1 MNKVFKIGLI
11 GCGHIAET
19 YFRAEKYF
27 NNIKIIKCADI
38 NEKASKRCALNFGI
52 KSVTVN
58 DLLKDKEIEIIL
70 NLTIPKAHYQIS
82 KKALINGKHV
92 YSEKPLAIN
101 LNDGK
106 KLLKISKK
114 KKLYLGNA
122 PDTFLGGGIQKSKE
136 LVEKNIIGNVKLG
149 NAVFAFPGIQSYHPN
164 PEPWFTKKEGGPVI
178 DMGPYYITALVN
190 LLGPAKKVTGTI
202 IQGQKY
208 RTIGIGPKKGKKF
221 KVECPT
227 TYLSTIT
234 FKNNSVIRLTLS
246 FDVIAHQRNHIEL
259 YGEKGSMIVP
269 DPNMFGGSV
278 LTCNKLGDNWKEFK
292 TSKMPL
298 GRINIR
304 TQSSRA
310 NETPT
315 NANYRGVGLS
325 EMAYSIENKRKHLCS
340 GEISLHVLDI
350 ITSIMKAA
358 RSGKIQYISNFCAK
372 PKKFS
377 KLDIKKLL
385 K

>member
-1 MNKVFKIGLI
+1 MNKVFKVGLI

-38 NEKASKRCALNFGI
+38 NLKAAKKCSKEYGI
-52 KSVTVN
+52 KFLSVN
-58 DLLKDKEIEIIL
+58 EILKDQEVEIIL
-70 NLTIPKAHYQIS
+70 NLTIPKAHYEIS
-82 KKALINGKHV
+82 KKALLNGKHV

-101 LNDGK
+101 LKDGK
-106 KLLKISKK
+106 ELLKISRR

-136 LVEKNIIGNVKLG
+136 LVEKNIIGKIKLG

-164 PEPWFTKKEGGPVI
+164 PEPWFAKLEGGPVI

-190 LLGPAKKVTGTI
+190 LLGPAKKVSGRI
-202 IQGQKY
+202 INGSKY
-208 RTIGIGPKKGKKF
+208 RTIGIGPKKGRKF
-221 KVECPT
+221 KVNCPT

-234 FKNNSVIRLTLS
+234 FKNNTVIRLTLS

-278 LTCNKLGDNWKEFK
+278 FTCKKLGDNWKEFK
-292 TSKMPL
+292 TTKMHL
-298 GRINIR
+298 GKINIR

-310 NETPT
+310 NEAPT
-315 NANYRGVGLS
+315 NANYRGAGLS
-325 EMAYSIENKRKHLCS
+325 EMAYSIEKKRKHLCN

-350 ITSIMKAA
+350 ITSIIKASK
-358 RSGKIQYISNFCAK
+358 SGVNQSINTDCVK
-372 PKKFS
+372 PKKFTNI
-377 KLDIKKLL
+377 DIRKIIR
-385 K
+385 

>member
-38 NEKASKRCALNFGI
+38 NEKASKRCALNYGI
-52 KSVTVN
+52 KSTTVN
-58 DLLKDKEIEIIL
+58 ELLKDKQIEIIL

-190 LLGPAKKVTGTI
+190 LLGPAKNVTSTI

-325 EMAYSIENKRKHLCS
+325 EMAYAIENKRKHLCN

-358 RSGKIQYISNFCAK
+358 RSGKTQYIKSFCAK

>member
-1 MNKVFKIGLI
+1 MNKVFKIVLI

-38 NEKASKRCALNFGI
+38 NDKASKRCALNFGI

-58 DLLKDKEIEIIL
+58 ELLKDKEIEIIL

-234 FKNNSVIRLTLS
+234 FKNDSIIRLTLS

-292 TSKMPL
+292 TTKMPL

-310 NETPT
+310 NEAPT

-325 EMAYSIENKRKHLCS
+325 EMAYSIENKRKHLCN

>member
-58 DLLKDKEIEIIL
+58 ELLKDNEIEIIL

-82 KKALINGKHV
+82 KKALINGKHI

-292 TSKMPL
+292 TTKMPL

-325 EMAYSIENKRKHLCS
+325 EMAYAIENKRKHLCN

-358 RSGKIQYISNFCAK
+358 RSGKTQYIKSFCAK

>member
-58 DLLKDKEIEIIL
+58 ELLKDNEIEIIL

-82 KKALINGKHV
+82 KKALINGKHI

-164 PEPWFTKKEGGPVI
+164 PEPWFAKNEGGPVI

-190 LLGPAKKVTGTI
+190 LLGPVKKVTSTI

-234 FKNNSVIRLTLS
+234 FKNDSVIRLTLS

-292 TSKMPL
+292 TTKMPL

-325 EMAYSIENKRKHLCS
+325 EMAYAIENKRKHLCN

-358 RSGKIQYISNFCAK
+358 RSGKIQYIKSFCAK